1 MGPLEFYIIRQTL
14 LTVERVDKLKNVEWY
29 KPVYICAFAGYAKIT
44 SSAQKVYTDMLF
56 LALSFGNT
64 NMFLEYE
71 HVFQIANIA
80 HLMVPGIEHELA
92 EGIRKRF
99 WIPNMPPKYECASV
113 M

>member
-56 LALSFGNT
+56 LALIHGQGTRRTQETPQGRRVPEEDLESFDRVII
-64 NMFLEYE
+64 M
-71 HVFQIANIA
+71 A
-80 HLMVPGIEHELA
+80 
-92 EGIRKRF
+92 KREARGF
-99 WIPNMPPKYECASV
+99 DVSMRPCGE
-113 M
+113 

>member
-56 LALSFGNT
+56 LALNAVC
-64 NMFLEYE
+64 LR
-71 HVFQIANIA
+71 QITKS
-80 HLMVPGIEHELA
+80 LGPWPGWLA
-92 EGIRKRF
+92 GLPD
-99 WIPNMPPKYECASV
+99 WLASPGLA
-113 M
+113 

>member
-56 LALSFGNT
+56 LALILGIMHFSLRSFHGKVIDT
-64 NMFLEYE
+64 DG
-71 HVFQIANIA
+71 HD
-80 HLMVPGIEHELA
+80 LA
-92 EGIRKRF
+92 FTLVVDTTRE
-99 WIPNMPPKYECASV
+99 
-113 M
+113 